1 MICAFVGR
9 RLVSDERSE
18 HCAATTVP
26 RSLLVRWQNAVSSR
40 SKTQSTPATMSKQR
54 STLLPKR
61 QQCWNS
67 FFRDYSCS
75 ICFDYVERILRLVAF
90 DNVASILLLVWTEL
104 YTKQRL
110 LSARRPRRMHTC
122 DSVLPLFASRCG
134 VCCCVP
140 CTMYYQAQHWW
151 VDASCLMYRQ
161 RGVISRNV
169 SHDVNALKP
178 FPTTKCK

>member
-1 MICAFVGR
+1 MSGLNIVQRQLFHARYSSVDKTPSHRG
-9 RLVSDERSE
+9 LK
-18 HCAATTVP
+18 P
-26 RSLLVRWQNAVSSR
+26 RPHQ
-40 SKTQSTPATMSKQR
+40 
-54 STLLPKR
+54 
-61 QQCWNS
+61 QQCRSNVRICCRNVNNVGIV

-134 VCCCVP
+134 VCSCVP
-140 CTMYYQAQHWW
+140 CTMYYRAQH
-151 VDASCLMYRQ
+151 
-161 RGVISRNV
+161 
-169 SHDVNALKP
+169 
-178 FPTTKCK
+178 